1 MLEAN
6 RVIWMVTLSSLF
18 EKVDAL
24 AVWDVYGWSR
34 ATVYRQTA
42 HSHSASGAKLR
53 RYTEAEDRLH

>member
-1 MLEAN
+1 M
-6 RVIWMVTLSSLF
+6 IWMVTLSSLF

-24 AVWDVYGWSR
+24 AVWEVYGWSR